1 MLWIFLGVN
10 ADPYPYSATDP
21 DPGQNY
27 YGSGLRS
34 FKWIQI
40 HNTTTFLYLISYK
53 TVQSGSAVITNQLI
67 GTALLGTAWIMT
79 NLNWLISCC
88 SSCSLPRLG
97 FSKYRYRYRY
107 GARAFM
113 CPDNINAEETDPSW
127 CRRWTTPLL
136 PHFGTYNLQQQKASK
151 LKFCCNKNWVFWPK
165 YLVSKLFWLGISRKS
180 QDLLRYH
187 RFESKWLY

>member
-40 HNTTTFLYLISYK
+40 HNTATFLYLTSYK

-151 LKFCCNKNWVFWPK
+151 LKFLLQQKFGFLAKISCQQVI
-165 YLVSKLFWLGISRKS
+165 LVRDLKKISG
-180 QDLLRYH
+180 
-187 RFESKWLY
+187 FIEIP